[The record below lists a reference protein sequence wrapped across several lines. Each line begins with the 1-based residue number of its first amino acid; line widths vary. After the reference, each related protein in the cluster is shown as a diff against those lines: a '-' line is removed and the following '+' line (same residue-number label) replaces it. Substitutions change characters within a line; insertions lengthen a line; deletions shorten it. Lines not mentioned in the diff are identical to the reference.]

1 MEILLKIDAKGRI
14 LIPAHIRRKL
24 GLERIVKMRVE
35 KNRLII
41 ESVEDPVEALVQTVV
56 KGSRD
61 IEREIAD
68 FRRVAEKEA
77 MKEVKKRWL

>member
-1 MEILLKIDAKGRI
+1 
-14 LIPAHIRRKL
+14 
-24 GLERIVKMRVE
+24 
-35 KNRLII
+35 
-41 ESVEDPVEALVQTVV
+41 PVEALVQTVV